1 MSFPFF
7 SLFFTKQKSERVSDV
22 AKRKMRNKTRKKC
35 TFVERLITNSKFIV
49 GIPKRDINFTRA
61 ETNTFFLERRR
72 KKNVSTTPH
81 PKLGLLSGYSLKKRC
96 EYSVSGWHRR
106 HEKEEEEV
114 QSSSQ
119 NISSRDDLN
128 VTPLFSLGAAFG
140 SFLRR
145 RRGLTAETPPRRRPP
160 PRAHTSSSSSERFKK
175 WTGRTIARRRR
186 GGRRRRRR
194 IEKPLL

>member
-1 MSFPFF
+1 MSPPF
-7 SLFFTKQKSERVSDV
+7 
-22 AKRKMRNKTRKKC
+22 
-35 TFVERLITNSKFIV
+35 
-49 GIPKRDINFTRA
+49 
-61 ETNTFFLERRR
+61 
-72 KKNVSTTPH
+72 TPH
-81 PKLGLLSGYSLKKRC
+81 PKTALLFLSDYSLKKRC

-106 HEKEEEEV
+106 HEKEEEEEEV

-160 PRAHTSSSSSERFKK
+160 PA
-175 WTGRTIARRRR
+175 RTRRRR
-186 GGRRRRRR
+186 PSVLRNGRGGRLRVAVGADDVVAGESRNRFSDFPSGVRLGATVLR
-194 IEKPLL
+194 KSARKNATRPRGFSATAERFELRDERGTVRV

>member
-1 MSFPFF
+1 MSPPH
-7 SLFFTKQKSERVSDV
+7 STP
-22 AKRKMRNKTRKKC
+22 KTA
-35 TFVERLITNSKFIV
+35 L
-49 GIPKRDINFTRA
+49 
-61 ETNTFFLERRR
+61 
-72 KKNVSTTPH
+72 
-81 PKLGLLSGYSLKKRC
+81 LLSSDYSLKKRC

-106 HEKEEEEV
+106 HEKEEEEEEEEV

-160 PRAHTSSSSSERFKK
+160 PARTHVVVVRAF
-175 WTGRTIARRRR
+175 
-186 GGRRRRRR
+186 
-194 IEKPLL
+194 